1 MSRYFP
7 KELLRRLRNDI
18 SWAPLLKQ
26 LDWPHKIRDGQLAF
40 LCPSCNE
47 YDSAVNP
54 RTNLGRCFACKTN
67 FNPIDLT
74 MAVQDWDFVT
84 VVDYLEPFLL
94 PCATPPDLALTYGS
108 LSSRHGRLF
117 CRPWISSYFAQLI
130 SPTLPPFTHLLDAH
144 RGTIPDNHFETQQ
157 W

>member
-74 MAVQDWDFVT
+74 MVVQDWDFVT
-84 VVDYLEPFLL
+84 VVNYLEPFLL
-94 PCATPPDLALTYGS
+94 PAP
-108 LSSRHGRLF
+108 RH
-117 CRPWISSYFAQLI
+117 
-130 SPTLPPFTHLLDAH
+130 PTSH
-144 RGTIPDNHFETQQ
+144 
-157 W
+157 